1 MNKVDETGESSFQEL
16 SVGSEGSMVLIVQ
29 KMFNTIGYDLVEDG
43 QFDEGMEKIVID
55 FQMKSKSL
63 AVNGVVDSKTMI
75 ELDYAIEQQ
84 REVS

>member
-43 QFDEGMEKIVID
+43 QFDADMQSVVVD
-55 FQMKSKSL
+55 FQTKSKSL
-63 AVNGVVDSKTMI
+63 KVNGVVDSKTMV
-75 ELDYAIEQQ
+75 ELDYAIELQ
-84 REVS
+84 REAS

>member
-43 QFDEGMEKIVID
+43 QFDGGMEKIVID
-55 FQMKSKSL
+55 FQTKSTSIE
-63 AVNGVVDSKTMI
+63 ANGVVDSKTMI